1 MFFGLH
7 ILWKKKIASVGIRT
21 VVSVG
26 TELPNVTL
34 SIIKNANSLTLRN
47 VRNYTISMRKLCLC
61 ICVYVYQK
69 LSKFSNKDVGFI
81 IKLLLDYPLQVLNCK

>member
-1 MFFGLH
+1 M
-7 ILWKKKIASVGIRT
+7 
-21 VVSVG
+21 SVG